1 MGRGGKK
8 PNKSEKFEGSV
19 CTPVDELKR
28 RETFIK
34 PSRACECA
42 PARGGDAERK
52 SSPEA
57 GCVIKRE
64 WIAWG
69 KIGMSVGGY

>member
-1 MGRGGKK
+1 M
-8 PNKSEKFEGSV
+8 
-19 CTPVDELKR
+19 DELKR

>member
-1 MGRGGKK
+1 MDK
-8 PNKSEKFEGSV
+8 
-19 CTPVDELKR
+19 LKR
-28 RETFIK
+28 REIFLK
-34 PSRACECA
+34 PRACECV
-42 PARGGDAERK
+42 PVRGGDSERK

-69 KIGMSVGGY
+69 KIGISVGGY